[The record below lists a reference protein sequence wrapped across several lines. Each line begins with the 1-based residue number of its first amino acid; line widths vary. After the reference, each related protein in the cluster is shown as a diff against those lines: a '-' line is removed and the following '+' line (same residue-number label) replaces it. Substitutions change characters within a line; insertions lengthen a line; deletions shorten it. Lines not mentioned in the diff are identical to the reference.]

1 MLRKA
6 DEPFICMF
14 PCGGIG
20 PPCIC
25 IGGCDPFPK
34 EETNKNIISTKVLKT
49 EATSTR
55 EREKMGKTVIYLD
68 ASLEHVEVADFPFDT
83 QVPWLDS
90 SWFAEVGSA

>member
-49 EATSTR
+49 EATSTK
-55 EREKMGKTVIYLD
+55 ERKDVENSYL
-68 ASLEHVEVADFPFDT
+68 LGCIIGT
-83 QVPWLDS
+83 C
-90 SWFAEVGSA
+90 GGC